1 MIYVVNS
8 GVKIQ
13 IFCISTKYFS
23 EKVDLFEQ
31 ILTKEE
37 INKRFK
43 RAVTAILSQK
53 LISSKAGLADSLK
66 VKPAKFS
73 EILND
78 RMNAGVDMIAI
89 MCDYYHVSPD
99 WILMGRGNNVF
110 RHSELP
116 KYWIDDDDL
125 DIEYH
130 GHGESINSVSQPDKV
145 SVAPFMD
152 LIHEK
157 DNVIREQAEEI
168 GRLKARIEELERR
181 KGDYASDAATE
192 IAHAG

>member
-1 MIYVVNS
+1 M
-8 GVKIQ
+8 
-13 IFCISTKYFS
+13 
-23 EKVDLFEQ
+23 DLYEQ

-43 RAVTAILSQK
+43 RAVTAILSK
-53 LISSKAGLADSLK
+53 GLISSKAGLADSLK

-110 RHSELP
+110 RKSELP
-116 KYWIDDDDL
+116 KYWIDDEDL
-125 DIEYH
+125 DVEYH
-130 GHGESINSVSQPDKV
+130 EPEEFINSVGQTDKL
-145 SVAPFMD
+145 SFAPFMD

-157 DNVIREQAEEI
+157 DVVIREQAEEI
-168 GRLKARIEELERR
+168 GHLKARIEELERR
-181 KGDYASDAATE
+181 RGDNASDAATQ
-192 IAHAG
+192 HARVG